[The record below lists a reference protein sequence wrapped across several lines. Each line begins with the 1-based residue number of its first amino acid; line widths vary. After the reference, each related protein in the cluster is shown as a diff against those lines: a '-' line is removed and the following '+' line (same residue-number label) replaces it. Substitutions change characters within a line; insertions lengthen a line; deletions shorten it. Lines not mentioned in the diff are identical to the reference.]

1 MLQVDIRELARGPVD
16 IAGELAGNDPLFAG
30 LDFVLAGPVQVR
42 GRLQA
47 AGEGR
52 FYWHGRL
59 SAQVTEQCRRCL
71 VPVAV
76 NVAADIGALFTPD
89 PEAKDVQAQEARAP
103 HALQGGDA
111 DLAAVPALSRSQAA
125 APGVSHL
132 RLLRRCAAGGR
143 RGHVT

>member
-16 IAGELAGNDPLFAG
+16 MAGELAGNDPLFAG

-59 SAQVTEQCRRCL
+59 SAQVAEQCRRCL
-71 VPVAV
+71 APVAV

-89 PEAKDVQAQEARAP
+89 PEALEDPESYPLAR
-103 HALQGGDA
+103 
-111 DLAAVPALSRSQAA
+111 
-125 APGVSHL
+125 
-132 RLLRRCAAGGR
+132 GR
-143 RGHVT
+143 RRSGSRPAPAGDRKSTRLNSSHGYISYAVFCLKKKKKK